1 MPHPLRSGVRVAI
14 AGVLATAVLA
24 APAMAAGPAP
34 SGDDG
39 AQITMRKA
47 GGERPDAA
55 AVRRLAGEQHESII
69 AVLRHG
75 IIAI

>member
-1 MPHPLRSGVRVAI
+1 MSHPFRSGVRVAI

-24 APAMAAGPAP
+24 APAMAAGAAP

-39 AQITMRKA
+39 VQISMRKA
-47 GGERPDAA
+47 GGERPDAG
-55 AVRRLAGEQHESII
+55 VRKQGAEQHESII
-69 AVLRHG
+69 AVLRKG